1 MRDLLVSS
9 FSLRRHV
16 NGRGAG
22 FTICLKHGC
31 FWYGSDGLGG
41 SGPGESGRTSSGEL
55 TDG

>member
-1 MRDLLVSS
+1 MRILLVSS

-31 FWYGSDGLGG
+31 FWYGSNGTG
-41 SGPGESGRTSSGEL
+41 SPGQGESGRASSGEL
-55 TDG
+55 KDG